1 MPASVTVAALFR
13 QNRSFTK
20 LYFARLV
27 SLLGDWFNM
36 LAIIALLRDLGE
48 GGAGGI
54 GWLLIFKTLPSLVM
68 TPFAGAA
75 ADRYSRRSLMMAT
88 DLARALVVLAMFV
101 TLIWPSTTLV
111 YLLVILQS
119 SLSAFFEPAR
129 QALLPDIVS
138 PEELTTANAI
148 GAATWSA
155 MLTVGAALGGL
166 FTARFGW
173 QLALVVDAL
182 SYLVSMLFLLG
193 LAEPPRPARRA
204 AADAGLAASLGLV
217 DARAGLRYALG
228 RPRILSLMLVKAGWC
243 VAGGITLVLTV
254 LGERVY
260 PLGGKPMLGVALLYS
275 ARGLGTAIGPFLG
288 RWWSGNEPAAM
299 ERLILP
305 GFLCGAAFYALLSL
319 VESPELAALVVVIA
333 HFGGSLNWVFST
345 IRLQQLVPSEVR
357 GRVFALEQGLF
368 TTVLSV
374 STWAYGWLIDHEA
387 FALETAPLLLGL
399 SLTVPSACW
408 LLRGLSLGWGGE
420 AAELE
425 ARLEDERA
433 PPVADPQG

>member
-1 MPASVTVAALFR
+1 MPAPVTVAALFR

-20 LYFARLV
+20 LYLARLV

-48 GGAGGI
+48 VGAGGV
-54 GWLLIFKTLPSLVM
+54 GWLLIFKTLPSLAM

-75 ADRYSRRSLMMAT
+75 ADRYPRRNLMMAT
-88 DLARALVVLAMFV
+88 DLARALVVLAMFL

-182 SYLVSMLFLLG
+182 SYLISMLFLIDLV
-193 LAEPPRPARRA
+193 EPPRPARLEA
-204 AADAGLAASLGLV
+204 PNPSLASSLGLIE
-217 DARAGLRYALG
+217 ARAGLRYALR

-260 PLGGKPMLGVALLYS
+260 PIEGEPMLGVALLYS
-275 ARGLGTAIGPFLG
+275 ARGLGTAAGPFLG
-288 RWWSGNEPAAM
+288 RWWSDNEPAAM

-305 GFLCGAAFYALLSL
+305 GFLCGAAFYVVLAL
-319 VESPELAALVVVIA
+319 VESPALAAAVVVIA

-368 TTVLSV
+368 TAMLSV
-374 STWAYGWLIDHEA
+374 STWSYGWCIDHEA
-387 FALETAPLLLGL
+387 FRLETAPMLLGL

-408 LLRGLSLGWGGE
+408 LARGLVLGWGGE
-420 AAELE
+420 AAERE
-425 ARLEDERA
+425 ALLTVESSSYTPKSA
-433 PPVADPQG
+433 P